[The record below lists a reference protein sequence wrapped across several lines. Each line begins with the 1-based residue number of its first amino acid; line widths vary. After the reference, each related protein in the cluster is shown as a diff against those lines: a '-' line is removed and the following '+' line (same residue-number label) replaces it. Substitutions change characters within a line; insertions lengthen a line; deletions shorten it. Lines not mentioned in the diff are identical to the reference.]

1 MDIDPR
7 FPRVSKEAKAALAE
21 AKVELEGQA
30 PEGTAADPVE
40 AEIAEAA
47 KKARKGKKS

>member
-30 PEGTAADPVE
+30 PEGEAADPVE
-40 AEIAEAA
+40 AEIAAAA